1 MPSEA
6 LPLTWGDVNWEKHT
20 LHVKSPKTEHHAGQ
34 ASRTVPLFPE
44 LHKVLLAAF
53 EAAEPGGSPWIIT
66 RYRDPK
72 QNQRTQFE
80 RIILRAGLTPWPK
93 PWHNMRAS
101 RQSELMAK
109 HDLASACRWLGN
121 SPAVAAKHY
130 AMVMNDGSFERAIGA
145 AQNTAQSMAESD
157 CTRLQAENG
166 DSEKSLVLQACA
178 DICSNVHKVDM
189 GAAGFEPAKA

>member
-1 MPSEA
+1 M
-6 LPLTWGDVNWEKHT
+6 
-20 LHVKSPKTEHHAGQ
+20 
-34 ASRTVPLFPE
+34 
-44 LHKVLLAAF
+44 
-53 EAAEPGGSPWIIT
+53 AE
-66 RYRDPK
+66 Y
-72 QNQRTQFE
+72 
-80 RIILRAGLTPWPK
+80 
-93 PWHNMRAS
+93 
-101 RQSELMAK
+101 
-109 HDLASACRWLGN
+109 DLATACRWLGN